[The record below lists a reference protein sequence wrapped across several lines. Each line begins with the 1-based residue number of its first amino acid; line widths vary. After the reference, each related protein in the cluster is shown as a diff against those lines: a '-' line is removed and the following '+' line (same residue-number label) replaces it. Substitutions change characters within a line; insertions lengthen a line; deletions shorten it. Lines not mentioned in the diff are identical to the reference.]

1 MSNDVNNPIV
11 YQLKVPIVFGSL
23 TISELKFKKPKLKH
37 LRALDG
43 IDGNMGI
50 IAVLV
55 EKLAG
60 LTPLE
65 VDELDPADF
74 EGIAEIVKSFLPNA
88 QVT

>member
-1 MSNDVNNPIV
+1 MNANANPV
-11 YQLKVPIVFGSL
+11 AYKLKVPIVLGTE

-43 IDGNMGI
+43 VDGSMSI
-50 IAVLV
+50 IAIFV

-60 LTPLE
+60 LNPIQ

-74 EGIAEIVKSFLPNA
+74 EGIAEIVKSFFPNA